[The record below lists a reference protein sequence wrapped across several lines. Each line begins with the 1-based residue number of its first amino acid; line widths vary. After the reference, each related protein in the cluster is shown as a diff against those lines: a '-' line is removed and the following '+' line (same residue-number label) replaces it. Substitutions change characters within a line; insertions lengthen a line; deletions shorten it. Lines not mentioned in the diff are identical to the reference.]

1 MCAWEPPRRLCL
13 ASMGNT
19 DISPGSTI
27 LPRITASPSSD
38 THTHDR
44 VPLVSPLREVDR
56 ILQHSKAVTQES
68 PFCPKVSSCQL
79 SVPREMADD
88 SRLRHVEDL
97 GEYTHWHSHV
107 NTEIFIA
114 THQALTHT
122 LRESKTNNPTKW
134 PCKTDHS
141 AGCKLHVRTTCSL
154 VEAVYHTDTFPF
166 AVISKCKQ
174 VFTKLSFHS
183 TDYQTEKVYMHHFW
197 KAFISG
203 CLI

>member
-19 DISPGSTI
+19 DISPGFTI

-107 NTEIFIA
+107 NTDIYS
-114 THQALTHT
+114 HT
-122 LRESKTNNPTKW
+122 SGTNTYFEREQDKQSYKMAMQNRSQ
-134 PCKTDHS
+134 CR
-141 AGCKLHVRTTCSL
+141 LQTTCTYYMQPCRSCIS
-154 VEAVYHTDTFPF
+154 HRHFPLCCYF
-166 AVISKCKQ
+166 KV
-174 VFTKLSFHS
+174 
-183 TDYQTEKVYMHHFW
+183 QTSIYKT
-197 KAFISG
+197 FIS
-203 CLI
+203 

>member
-1 MCAWEPPRRLCL
+1 MCAWEPLRRLCL

-19 DISPGSTI
+19 DISPGFTI

-122 LRESKTNNPTKW
+122 LRARQTILQNGHAKQITVQAANYMYV
-134 PCKTDHS
+134 
-141 AGCKLHVRTTCSL
+141 LHAAL
-154 VEAVYHTDTFPF
+154 
-166 AVISKCKQ
+166 
-174 VFTKLSFHS
+174 
-183 TDYQTEKVYMHHFW
+183 
-197 KAFISG
+197 
-203 CLI
+203 